1 MLNNIKQVTGNS
13 YSIAPYEVTQY
24 SKAAQ
29 TEASGEEEREDADVT
44 DDEEE
49 DGLPGEE
56 TDRTEILPKGN
67 FLIRKVSR
75 VVVMMFFLCIS

>member
-1 MLNNIKQVTGNS
+1 MTL
-13 YSIAPYEVTQY
+13 Y

-44 DDEEE
+44 DDDEE
-49 DGLPGEE
+49 DGRPGEE

>member
-1 MLNNIKQVTGNS
+1 MLTFFKQVTGNS
-13 YSIAPYEVTQY
+13 YSIAPYEVTRY

-44 DDEEE
+44 DEEEE

-67 FLIRKVSR
+67 FLGR
-75 VVVMMFFLCIS
+75 VVVMMFVLCNS

>member
-1 MLNNIKQVTGNS
+1 MTR
-13 YSIAPYEVTQY
+13 Y

-44 DDEEE
+44 DEEEE

-67 FLIRKVSR
+67 FLGR
-75 VVVMMFFLCIS
+75 VVVMMFVLCNS

>member
-1 MLNNIKQVTGNS
+1 MTR
-13 YSIAPYEVTQY
+13 Y

-49 DGLPGEE
+49 DGRPEEE

-67 FLIRKVSR
+67 FLSR
-75 VVVMMFFLCIS
+75 VCSLQFLIHLLMMIRMTTE